1 MKILLVE
8 DDQTLCQQI
17 TEALVQWDFE
27 VVAVTDF
34 SSILQTFIDVTPQI
48 VIMDVTLPKY
58 DGFYWTRQI
67 RHQSNVPIIFLSS
80 RDNPMDQVMSME
92 LGADDYMQKPFH
104 MPVLVAK
111 LQAIYRRVY
120 QYNQEAKR
128 TVMWQGCVV
137 DLARDCIEYENQ
149 CITLSKTEM
158 LILDV
163 LLSKKNQIV
172 SRDELMTAL
181 WEDESFVSDNTLTVN
196 INRLRKKLRIFNMQ
210 QAIET
215 KVGKGYMAHET
226 L

>member
-17 TEALVQWDFE
+17 TEALAQWDFE
-27 VVAVTDF
+27 VTAVTDF
-34 SSILQTFIDVTPQI
+34 SHILQTYIEVAPQI

-67 RHQSNVPIIFLSS
+67 RNQSNVPIVFLSS

-128 TVMWQGCVV
+128 TLMWQECVV
-137 DLARDCIEYENQ
+137 DLTKDCIERNGE
-149 CITLSKTEM
+149 CVTLSKTEM

-163 LLSKKNQIV
+163 LLAKKNQIV
-172 SRDELMTAL
+172 TRDELMTAL
-181 WEDESFVSDNTLTVN
+181 WDDEAFVSDNTLTVN
-196 INRLRKKLRIFNMQ
+196 INRLRKKLRVFDMQ

>member
-17 TEALVQWDFE
+17 TDSLAQWDFE
-27 VVAVTDF
+27 VTAVTDF
-34 SSILQTFIDVTPQI
+34 SAILQTYIQVAPQI

-67 RHQSNVPIIFLSS
+67 RNQSNVPIVFLSS

-128 TVMWQGCVV
+128 TLMWQGCVV
-137 DLARDCIEYENQ
+137 DLAKDCIERDGEN
-149 CITLSKTEM
+149 IMLSKTEM
-158 LILDV
+158 LILEV
-163 LLSKKNQIV
+163 LLAKKNQIV

-181 WEDESFVSDNTLTVN
+181 WDDEAFVSDNTLTVN
-196 INRLRKKLRIFNMQ
+196 INRLRKKLRVFDMQ
-210 QAIET
+210 MAIET
-215 KVGKGYMAHET
+215 KIGKGYMAHET